1 MSLQERNEA
10 AVRAVLDGGP
20 APVVPAE
27 LCADAMRK
35 GRRTRKRR
43 RAAARLMWFVLV
55 VAVVAFVVWATVER
69 PWVEPPSKTTPQLTG
84 W

>member
-10 AVRAVLDGGP
+10 AVRAVLDHGP

-27 LCADAMRK
+27 LCADAMRRG
-35 GRRTRKRR
+35 GRVRRRR
-43 RAAARLMWFVLV
+43 RAVARLMWCVLI